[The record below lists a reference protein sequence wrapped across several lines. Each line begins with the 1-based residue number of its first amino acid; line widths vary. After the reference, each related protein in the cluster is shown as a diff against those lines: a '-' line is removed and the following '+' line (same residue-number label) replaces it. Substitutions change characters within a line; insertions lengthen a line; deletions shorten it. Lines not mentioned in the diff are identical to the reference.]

1 MRLKP
6 PNRPEEITGTLVD
19 DLQALL
25 GPELLGVGLHGSAAG
40 SRYRKGVSDIN
51 LMLVVGEASGL
62 RPSALIPFCRKWAP
76 ARVATP
82 LLLTPDYLA
91 SSRDVFPVELLA
103 LAHGLKMLFGP
114 NPLAN
119 LTVDPGHLRLQLER
133 ELKGKLLALR
143 TRIMA
148 GGGEA
153 ALVALTREA
162 LPAFG
167 AIFAALCQLVAG
179 EYPQPAHLALERLAG
194 RGVGVQAFRE
204 LDDLRQAATQPP
216 EGRLLP
222 LWERALA
229 ELATICHDLDQP
241 HASQGASA

>member
-6 PNRPEEITGTLVD
+6 PNRPEEITGALVE

-25 GPELLGVGLHGSAAG
+25 GPELLGVGLYGSAAG
-40 SRYRKGVSDIN
+40 PNYHKGLSDIN
-51 LMLVVGEASGL
+51 LMLLVDEAAGQ

-82 LLLTPDYLA
+82 LLLTPNYLA

-103 LAHGLKMLFGP
+103 LAHGLKMLYGP
-114 NPLAN
+114 HPLAN

-133 ELKGKLLALR
+133 ELKGKLIALR

-148 GGGEA
+148 GGGET
-153 ALVALTREA
+153 ALAALTREA

-167 AIFAALCQLVAG
+167 ALFAALCHLLAG
-179 EYPQPAHLALERLAG
+179 QYPQPAHLALERLAEH
-194 RGVGVQAFRE
+194 GVKVQAFRE
-204 LDDLRQAATQPP
+204 LGDLRHSQAKPP
-216 EGRLLP
+216 EGRLLA

-229 ELATICHDLDQP
+229 ELAAVCHDLDQP
-241 HASQGASA
+241 HASQGAST

>member
-6 PNRPEEITGTLVD
+6 PNRPEEITGALVE

-25 GPELLGVGLHGSAAG
+25 GPELLGVGLYGSAAG
-40 SRYRKGVSDIN
+40 SSYHKGLSDIN
-51 LMLVVGEASGL
+51 LMLVVGEAAGL

-82 LLLTPDYLA
+82 LLLTPEYLA
-91 SSRDVFPVELLA
+91 TSRDVFPVELLG
-103 LAHGLKMLFGP
+103 LAHGLKMLFGT

-133 ELKGKLLALR
+133 EIKGKLTALR

-148 GGGEA
+148 GGGEE

-167 AIFAALCQLVAG
+167 ALFAALCQLRAG
-179 EYPQPAHLALERLAG
+179 EYPQPAHLALERLAEH
-194 RGVGVQAFRE
+194 GVKLQAFRE
-204 LDDLRQAATQPP
+204 LGDLRHSHAKAP
-216 EGRLLP
+216 EGRLLA

-229 ELATICHDLDQP
+229 ELAAICHDLDQP
-241 HASQGASA
+241 HASQGANA